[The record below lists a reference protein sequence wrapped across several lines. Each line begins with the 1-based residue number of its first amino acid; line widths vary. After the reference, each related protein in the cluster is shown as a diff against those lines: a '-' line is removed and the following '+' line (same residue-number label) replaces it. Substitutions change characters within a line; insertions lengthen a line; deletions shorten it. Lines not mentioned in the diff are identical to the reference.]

1 MDNPKI
7 KFVSLMKKYGP
18 GFVAV
23 SKSSGRV
30 LAHGKD
36 VKQMWQDAEKK
47 KLDFSKFVV
56 THVPKFGSVSLYLRG

>member
-1 MDNPKI
+1 
-7 KFVSLMKKYGP
+7 MKKYGP

-36 VKQMWQDAEKK
+36 VKQMWQDAERKK
-47 KLDFSKFVV
+47 VDFSKIVV
-56 THVPKFGSVSLYLRG
+56 THVPRFGSVSLYWCG